1 MHNGLRACAR
11 CIIHKRGLAGT
22 GRARV
27 VLHIMG
33 CVRARVVLSI
43 SGDRPCTVRI
53 RNFFDAKFV
62 RQKPSLLIAYG
73 TLSDDSRIIVLLEV
87 TGLWLEY

>member
-1 MHNGLRACAR
+1 MGPPVGCQVVQ
-11 CIIHKRGLAGT
+11 CCGRG
-22 GRARV
+22 
-27 VLHIMG
+27 
-33 CVRARVVLSI
+33 ARVVLSI

-53 RNFFDAKFV
+53 RNFFDAKFA

>member
-1 MHNGLRACAR
+1 MDNTTRAAAR
-11 CIIHKRGLAGT
+11 TLPPAPH
-22 GRARV
+22 
-27 VLHIMG
+27 
-33 CVRARVVLSI
+33 ARVVLSI

-87 TGLWLEY
+87 TGPEKYLNGIFRT